1 MGKKDGSTRRKGQEC
16 CLGEKVY
23 MARRGAA
30 GLSRIKRAFDR
41 FREPIGLDALLRV
54 GLLAS
59 MLLLA
64 GCGGEDYR
72 PELNAIKDRLE
83 RLEAKMEQMQY
94 ADRKIGR
101 LEDQIKE
108 IRKSLEKLQTQRAT
122 VKKRVARESYHVVRR
137 GETLS
142 GISNRYGISVEEIC
156 RLNGISPRDIIRP
169 GQRLLVRSVKR

>member
-1 MGKKDGSTRRKGQEC
+1 MGKKENVP
-16 CLGEKVY
+16 LGEAQGFRRREKRC
-23 MARRGAA
+23 MAREDAR
-30 GLSRIKRAFDR
+30 SNKIRRALGILKG
-41 FREPIGLDALLRV
+41 PTGVNALLL
-54 GLLAS
+54 GSLLTS
-59 MLLLA
+59 VLFLA

-108 IRKSLEKLQTQRAT
+108 IKRSLEKLQMAKTQ
-122 VKKRVARESYHVVRR
+122 KRVAQKSYHVVRR

-142 GISNRYGISVEEIC
+142 GISKRYGISVEEIC

-169 GQRLLVRSVKR
+169 GQRLLIRSVKR